1 MVLSV
6 ESLRLAAISGEMTMK
21 IRNLLV
27 VLAIISEPT
36 WGTLILDQSYV
47 PSTTQG
53 SVISEPESI
62 QAQTF
67 TVGVGGQLAQVDL
80 FVHIFAS
87 SGADDLPDENLEFM
101 VLGTDSEGVPQ
112 ITETLATV
120 SMPASKLPT
129 NFFDFISIDLAPF
142 DIILAVDDI
151 LALALRTDYIPEPGM
166 ISPGYSWLI
175 SGGDPYP
182 GGNMFFSSNFGKTF
196 DPTGQPTG
204 SSDLGFRTFMI
215 DEPSTIS
222 LIALSVPFLMATR
235 RVRCRKWG
243 GIPHTSA

>member
-1 MVLSV
+1 
-6 ESLRLAAISGEMTMK
+6 MK

-47 PSTTQG
+47 PSTLQG
-53 SVISEPESI
+53 SVISQPEII

-80 FVHIFAS
+80 FVRIFAS

-112 ITETLATV
+112 ITETLLTV
-120 SMPASKLPT
+120 SMPASELPT
-129 NFFDFISIDLAPF
+129 NVFDFLSLDLIPF
-142 DIILAVDDI
+142 DIVPAVDDI

-166 ISPGYSWLI
+166 ISPLYSWSI
-175 SGGDPYP
+175 SGGVIDPYP
-182 GGNMFFSSNFGKTF
+182 GGKMFVSHNFGETF
-196 DPTGQPTG
+196 SPTGQPAG
-204 SSDLGFRTFMI
+204 SSDLGFRTFMVN
-215 DEPSTIS
+215 EPSTLS
-222 LIALSVPFLMATR
+222 LIALSATFLMATR
-235 RVRCRKWG
+235 RVRCRKWSKR
-243 GIPHTSA
+243 I